1 MTVITITFAVVNI
14 KLVLYFSTVGR
25 LDWHPGNGISSYLFL
40 HFFLLTELCIHFVG
54 KTVFSFLEL
63 LQQHVL
69 FKQGDLPAGRNCP
82 KMVSSWWSGKQC
94 KHIPPIQ
101 GNGKRQQGTV
111 GKRFPTLR
119 LSSLFLSF
127 LYLLRLPHG
136 LVLVS
141 FSGLTLSQHIL
152 GRPPGA
158 FFRVS
163 STAGQ
168 RQIYPVYFWSC
179 QLAHLVHTAV

>member
-1 MTVITITFAVVNI
+1 MEYHHTF
-14 KLVLYFSTVGR
+14 SC
-25 LDWHPGNGISSYLFL
+25 ISSFSLSFVFTLLAKLFSL
-40 HFFLLTELCIHFVG
+40 
-54 KTVFSFLEL
+54 FSNSFSSMYSSNKVTC
-63 LQQHVL
+63 LQEEIAQ
-69 FKQGDLPAGRNCP
+69 
-82 KMVSSWWSGKQC
+82 KMVSSWWFGKQC
-94 KHIPPIQ
+94 KHIPPIE
-101 GNGKRQQGTV
+101 GNGKSQQGIV

-119 LSSLFLSF
+119 LGS
-127 LYLLRLPHG
+127 LPHG

-168 RQIYPVYFWSC
+168 RQIYPVYFLSC

>member
-1 MTVITITFAVVNI
+1 MEYHHTF
-14 KLVLYFSTVGR
+14 SC
-25 LDWHPGNGISSYLFL
+25 ISSFSLSFVFTLLAKLFSL
-40 HFFLLTELCIHFVG
+40 
-54 KTVFSFLEL
+54 FSNSFSSMYSSNKVTC
-63 LQQHVL
+63 LQEEIAQ
-69 FKQGDLPAGRNCP
+69 
-82 KMVSSWWSGKQC
+82 KMVSSWWFGKQC

-101 GNGKRQQGTV
+101 GNGKRQQGTA

-119 LSSLFLSF
+119 LSSLFLRF

>member
-1 MTVITITFAVVNI
+1 MEYHHTF
-14 KLVLYFSTVGR
+14 SC
-25 LDWHPGNGISSYLFL
+25 ISSFSLSFVFTLLAKLFSL
-40 HFFLLTELCIHFVG
+40 
-54 KTVFSFLEL
+54 FSNSFSSMYSSNKVTC
-63 LQQHVL
+63 LQEEIAQ
-69 FKQGDLPAGRNCP
+69 
-82 KMVSSWWSGKQC
+82 KMVSSWWFGKQC
-94 KHIPPIQ
+94 KHIPPIE
-101 GNGKRQQGTV
+101 GNSKSQQGIV
-111 GKRFPTLR
+111 GKRFLTLR
-119 LSSLFLSF
+119 LGS
-127 LYLLRLPHG
+127 LPHG